1 MDFLILF
8 SAFFYLSVFVG
19 LLFRWA
25 LPLTAEQQ
33 EGLDTPS

>member
-8 SAFFYLSVFVG
+8 SAFFYLAIFVG

-25 LPLTAEQQ
+25 IPLSR
-33 EGLDTPS
+33 EGLDTLS

>member
-1 MDFLILF
+1 MDAFMLF
-8 SAFFYLSVFVG
+8 SAFFYLSVFIG

-25 LPLTAEQQ
+25 LPLAAAQQ